1 MINKNKYKNIEKKGE
16 GTFSEVYKVQHVE
29 HGTFHAIKFMKEK
42 YSSLKEVCMCVYYV
56 FVLGLTTG
64 VDDEYAWDLSFT
76 NFPVIRHMILFQ
88 VNKIKEIQALR
99 KLSPHPNIVNMHDVL
114 FDPNTYTLGIVFE
127 LMDKNLYDLI
137 SGK

>member
-1 MINKNKYKNIEKKGE
+1 
-16 GTFSEVYKVQHVE
+16 
-29 HGTFHAIKFMKEK
+29 
-42 YSSLKEVCMCVYYV
+42 MCVYYV